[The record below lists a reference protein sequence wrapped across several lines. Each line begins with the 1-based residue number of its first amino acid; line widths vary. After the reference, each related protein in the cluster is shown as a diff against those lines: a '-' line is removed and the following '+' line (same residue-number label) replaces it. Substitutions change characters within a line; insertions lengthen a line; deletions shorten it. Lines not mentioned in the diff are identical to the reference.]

1 MTKLA
6 SRKTRYA
13 IAIAVSMLGVTLSV
27 SEASAYSCVRGVYR
41 AGCISSRGAIAVG
54 PRGAVAVGRYGNVYS
69 YQRGSGC
76 FWRNG
81 QRVCI

>member
-1 MTKLA
+1 MTKFN
-6 SRKTRYA
+6 SRKTKYA
-13 IAIAVSMLGVTLSV
+13 IAVAVSMLGVTLSV

-41 AGCISSRGAIAVG
+41 AGCIGPRGAIAVG
-54 PRGAVAVGRYGNVYS
+54 PRGAVAVGRHSNVYS

-81 QRVCI
+81 QRVCM